1 MKGFTKMKKLIFIVC
16 ILITSN
22 IIFASNSNKNYL
34 ITLKADTLEIK
45 AINYSKSSTD
55 SIVTINIEYPQIN
68 GIENDTFETK
78 INSFLEEEFKQSIP
92 WYEEILSDSA
102 EYQDNP
108 YEMGYS
114 FETGFQVQFNSQ
126 KFISIVLNHYQFTGG
141 AHGNYFALGYNITT
155 DDGKILTL
163 KDIIKEDSFDL
174 LTYECEQAILET
186 YEANSLIEAGTFENE
201 LVIPEDQDFYI
212 TPTALVIQFDPYEI
226 GPYAMGEIVAEIP
239 FEKII
244 DILQANLPFP
254 TY

>member
-1 MKGFTKMKKLIFIVC
+1 MKKLIFIGC

-34 ITLKADTLEIK
+34 IILESDTLEIK
-45 AINYSKSSTD
+45 ALNYTKSSDD
-55 SIVTINIEYPQIN
+55 SSVTINIEYPQIN
-68 GIENDTFETK
+68 GIENDTIETK

-102 EYQDNP
+102 EYQDYP
-108 YEMGYS
+108 YELGYS

-141 AHGNYFALGYNITT
+141 AHGNYFALGYNIST
-155 DDGKILTL
+155 DEAKVLTL
-163 KDIIKEDSFDL
+163 KDIIREDSFEL

-244 DILQANLPFP
+244 DILQVNLPFP

>member
-1 MKGFTKMKKLIFIVC
+1 MKKLIFIVC

-22 IIFASNSNKNYL
+22 LIFASNSNKNYL
-34 ITLKADTLEIK
+34 PNLEADTLEINTL
-45 AINYSKSSTD
+45 NYSKSSDD
-55 SIVTINIEYPQIN
+55 SSVTINIEYPQIN
-68 GIENDTFETK
+68 GIENDTIETK

-92 WYEEILSDSA
+92 WYEEILSDST
-102 EYQDNP
+102 EFQDYP
-108 YEMGYS
+108 YELGYS

-141 AHGNYFALGYNITT
+141 AHGNYFALGYNI
-155 DDGKILTL
+155 DLKDGKVLTL
-163 KDIIKEDSFDL
+163 KDIIKDDSFDL

-244 DILQANLPFP
+244 DILQINLPFL

>member
-1 MKGFTKMKKLIFIVC
+1 MKKLILVVC
-16 ILITSN
+16 ILITSD

-34 ITLKADTLEIK
+34 IILEEDTLEIK
-45 AINYSKSSTD
+45 AVNYSKSSTD

-68 GIENDTFETK
+68 GIENDTIETK

-102 EYQDNP
+102 ELQDYP
-108 YEMGYS
+108 YELGYS

-126 KFISIVLNHYQFTGG
+126 MFISIVLNHYQFTGG
-141 AHGNYFALGYNITT
+141 AHGNYFALGYNINT
-155 DDGKILTL
+155 DDGKVLSL
-163 KDIIKEDSFDL
+163 KDIIREDSFDL

-212 TPTALVIQFDPYEI
+212 TPTALAIQFDPYEI

-239 FEKII
+239 FEKIR
-244 DILQANLPFP
+244 DILKDNLPFP

>member
-1 MKGFTKMKKLIFIVC
+1 MKKLIFIVC
-16 ILITSN
+16 ILTTSD

-34 ITLKADTLEIK
+34 IILEADTLEIK
-45 AINYSKSSTD
+45 AINYSKSSAD

-68 GIENDTFETK
+68 GIESDTVETK

-102 EYQDNP
+102 EYQDYP
-108 YEMGYS
+108 YELGYS

-141 AHGNYFALGYNITT
+141 AHGNYFALGYNIST
-155 DDGKILTL
+155 DEAKVLTL
-163 KDIIKEDSFDL
+163 KDIIREDSFEL

-244 DILQANLPFP
+244 DILQVNLPFP